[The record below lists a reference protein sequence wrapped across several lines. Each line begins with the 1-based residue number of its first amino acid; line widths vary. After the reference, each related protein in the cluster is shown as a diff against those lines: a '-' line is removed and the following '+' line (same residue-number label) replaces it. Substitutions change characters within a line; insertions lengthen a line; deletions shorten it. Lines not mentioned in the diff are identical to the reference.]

1 MASESDLRPSR
12 PLPREGATRL
22 RVRYCECDPFG
33 VDHHA
38 SYVAWLEIARTEMLR
53 EGGVTYGQMEAA
65 GVFLVIAGLEIKYRR
80 PGRYDDLLDVHCRVT
95 GGSKVKLEHEY
106 EVRLVE
112 RVAADVERLR
122 EAGEDVLIVAK
133 TTLVCVG
140 ADVKVRGLPEWMVAR
155 EQ

>member
-1 MASESDLRPSR
+1 
-12 PLPREGATRL
+12 
-22 RVRYCECDPFG
+22 
-33 VDHHA
+33 
-38 SYVAWLEIARTEMLR
+38 MLR